1 VGAPKIK
8 GLETPFKQAQPP
20 AKIDQNQTQNNGAQY
35 KSGFVT
41 KINQK
46 NEKI

>member
-8 GLETPFKQAQPP
+8 GFETPFKQAQPP
-20 AKIDQNQTQNNGAQY
+20 TKIAQNQTQNNGAQS
-35 KSGFVT
+35 KSGFVP